1 MDSAERLT
9 LRYKCVRMVSL
20 SPIQQLMLFVSKQM
34 YITESS
40 ITKAQA
46 IHISSLQLCYLQAT
60 RAMPP
65 HKRYGPD
72 GEVVHEWTQRA
83 LAVSRVMQV
92 WRDVIVRNRLL
103 EDEASSPYLQ
113 RKHCVLKD
121 TGYARAAAACAR
133 EPKGIPASVQ
143 EKMKEAFDN
152 A

>member
-1 MDSAERLT
+1 MDSARSSGLSRNAGVVCGET
-9 LRYKCVRMVSL
+9 L
-20 SPIQQLMLFVSKQM
+20 
-34 YITESS
+34 
-40 ITKAQA
+40 
-46 IHISSLQLCYLQAT
+46 LCAT
-60 RAMPP
+60 A
-65 HKRYGPD
+65 
-72 GEVVHEWTQRA
+72 
-83 LAVSRVMQV
+83 
-92 WRDVIVRNRLL
+92 NRLL

>member
-1 MDSAERLT
+1 MGAE
-9 LRYKCVRMVSL
+9 SHG
-20 SPIQQLMLFVSKQM
+20 LFDGAPRTQIRFQS
-34 YITESS
+34 
-40 ITKAQA
+40 
-46 IHISSLQLCYLQAT
+46 
-60 RAMPP
+60 
-65 HKRYGPD
+65 D

-143 EKMKEAFDN
+143 EKM
-152 A
+152 

>member
-1 MDSAERLT
+1 MLTSEPTPSDASHRLSRSFLTSQMKELGDPMRRGADHGEAFGASIKDDLHNRT
-9 LRYKCVRMVSL
+9 LRRM
-20 SPIQQLMLFVSKQM
+20 
-34 YITESS
+34 
-40 ITKAQA
+40 KATA
-46 IHISSLQLCYLQAT
+46 AT
-60 RAMPP
+60 T

>member
-1 MDSAERLT
+1 MRGQAHTRRSYPGALPAPCEQVRGSSCTSRRNANER
-9 LRYKCVRMVSL
+9 RR
-20 SPIQQLMLFVSKQM
+20 PQRPR
-34 YITESS
+34 TE
-40 ITKAQA
+40 
-46 IHISSLQLCYLQAT
+46 
-60 RAMPP
+60 
-65 HKRYGPD
+65 RYGPD